1 MLGFLAKHKAQCGSS
16 TILVRFF
23 FPLQSTLFTFFSIK
37 QTSCRECPGGQRDGM
52 LPELFAK
59 KKKKKNSALCQRGLK
74 LPLLR
79 RESAAEQPSVI
90 PADKSQ
96 QVHSGRQTGKCLN
109 QISGHTENYN
119 SKSLQSL
126 GLRNKLEAKADLGKA
141 QKIPVAETSMQRG
154 SGVTACPFSYLDSSE
169 RSEKGTELTH
179 KLFHET

>member
-1 MLGFLAKHKAQCGSS
+1 MAPLQFWLD
-16 TILVRFF
+16 F

-59 KKKKKNSALCQRGLK
+59 KKKFSP
-74 LPLLR
+74 LPKR
-79 RESAAEQPSVI
+79 PETATAQARVSSQQPSVI

-96 QVHSGRQTGKCLN
+96 QVHSGRHTGKCLN

-126 GLRNKLEAKADLGKA
+126 RLRNKPEAKADLGKA

-154 SGVTACPFSYLDSSE
+154 STASGVTACPFSYLSSSE

>member
-1 MLGFLAKHKAQCGSS
+1 MPRRPARWNAARAICKKK
-16 TILVRFF
+16 I
-23 FPLQSTLFTFFSIK
+23 
-37 QTSCRECPGGQRDGM
+37 
-52 LPELFAK
+52 K
-59 KKKKKNSALCQRGLK
+59 KKKSALCQRGLK

-79 RESAAEQPSVI
+79 RESGAEQPSVI

-96 QVHSGRQTGKCLN
+96 QVHSGRHTGKCLN

-126 GLRNKLEAKADLGKA
+126 RLRNKPEAKADLGKA

-154 SGVTACPFSYLDSSE
+154 STASGVTACPFSYLDSSE